1 MAMGGDPSA
10 TDRGPPRLPHAE
22 LRRAR
27 RDRARAARE
36 AEAALLAK
44 TLAKLAACEQ
54 QLADS
59 KAELAAKFVA
69 EAAVA
74 PPTEEGSLFEQELV
88 GRLALAA
95 PILKANLAEAR
106 GDGDPV
112 ARPTVLA
119 VARRNAAMHAC
130 AWDVATIREAKLPQ
144 LNRIQRGRPKP
155 VKDSTPQQKGHTVE
169 QPKHAALPQAKPHW
183 HLPARLPLAH
193 VRVGIRPRVRRRA
206 GAPRRSLH
214 RFQPVHRAPA
224 EAVHTTWTTLTAKN
238 RRGTSRALQ
247 PKLLSGPSFF
257 HEEAFDHDTHS
268 VLIEKAQDHTENKN
282 DANKNETHE
291 ATPSPDVQQTG
302 PDKLHDDE
310 YIIQEATDRASQE
323 RACHSARCAPAV
335 RMLEGI
341 LEKRQ
346 LTCPGCD
353 EPLKPDS
360 GPDLAADNVTC
371 VRCQRS
377 VRDLGAL
384 AVCRS
389 CFVAVCARCACTCD
403 Q

>member
-183 HLPARLPLAH
+183 HLPARLPH
-193 VRVGIRPRVRRRA
+193 RPRPSRQQTSVTKT
-206 GAPRRSLH
+206 S
-214 RFQPVHRAPA
+214 
-224 EAVHTTWTTLTAKN
+224 
-238 RRGTSRALQ
+238 RGTPTIATSLSACASS
-247 PKLLSGPSFF
+247 PSGSGP
-257 HEEAFDHDTHS
+257 HN
-268 VLIEKAQDHTENKN
+268 LDHT
-282 DANKNETHE
+282 D
-291 ATPSPDVQQTG
+291 
-302 PDKLHDDE
+302 
-310 YIIQEATDRASQE
+310 SQE
-323 RACHSARCAPAV
+323 QARDEQSAPTQAPV
-335 RMLEGI
+335 R
-341 LEKRQ
+341 
-346 LTCPGCD
+346 
-353 EPLKPDS
+353 PLVFPR
-360 GPDLAADNVTC
+360 GG
-371 VRCQRS
+371 VRPRHPQ
-377 VRDLGAL
+377 
-384 AVCRS
+384 
-389 CFVAVCARCACTCD
+389 CFD
-403 Q
+403 